1 MYNLGGGGG
10 YIAGDSAGESF
21 ANIIGNYFISG
32 PSTSVTAFT
41 RGNESFHGYVKGNY
55 YGADQDRTLNG
66 FALKVDP
73 DSYGGMVF
81 ADTKYDYP
89 AVATVLT
96 ADEAVKYVTT
106 SAGSSL
112 VRDSIDTFLMNEVN
126 SWATKG
132 ALISDETASPMN
144 RPGEIDGGT
153 VAVDTDGDGIPDDA
167 EAELGTDPAVADSM
181 RLDASGYTYLK
192 VWANSLVPSSYV

>member
-1 MYNLGGGGG
+1 MYNWGGGGG

-41 RGNESFHGYVKGNY
+41 RGNESFHGYVEGNY

-81 ADTKYDYP
+81 TDTKYDYP

-96 ADEAVKYVTT
+96 AHEAVKYVTT
-106 SAGSSL
+106 SAGASL

-126 SWATKG
+126 SWGTKG
-132 ALISDETASPMN
+132 ALISDETASPVN
-144 RPGEIDGGT
+144 GPGEIDGGT
-153 VAVDTDGDGIPDDA
+153 AAIDTDGDGIPDD

-181 RLDASGYTYLK
+181 ALDASGYTYLE

>member
-1 MYNLGGGGG
+1 MYKWGGGGG
-10 YIAGDSAGESF
+10 YIAGDSAV
-21 ANIIGNYFISG
+21 AHIIGNYFISG

-41 RGNESFHGYVKGNY
+41 RGNESFHGYVEGNY
-55 YGADQDRTLNG
+55 YDADQDGTLNG

-81 ADTKYDYP
+81 TDPKYDYP

-96 ADEAVKYVTT
+96 AHEAVKYVTT
-106 SAGSSL
+106 SAGASL

-126 SWATKG
+126 PRGTKG
-132 ALISDETASPMN
+132 ALISDETASPVN
-144 RPGEIDGGT
+144 GPGEIDGGT
-153 VAVDTDGDGIPDDA
+153 AAVDTDGDGIPDDA

-181 RLDASGYTYLK
+181 RLDASGYTSLE
-192 VWANSLVPSSYV
+192 VWANSLIPSSYV

>member
-1 MYNLGGGGG
+1 MYNWGGGGG
-10 YIAGDSAGESF
+10 YIAGNSAV

-41 RGNESFHGYVKGNY
+41 RGNESFHGYVEGNY
-55 YGADQDRTLNG
+55 YGTDQDRTLNG

-73 DSYGGMVF
+73 DSYSGMVF
-81 ADTKYDYP
+81 TDTKYDYP

-96 ADEAVKYVTT
+96 AHEAVKYVTT
-106 SAGSSL
+106 SAGAPPA
-112 VRDSIDTFLMNEVN
+112 RDSTDTPPTNEVN
-126 SWATKG
+126 SWGTKG

-144 RPGEIDGGT
+144 RPREIDGGT
-153 VAVDTDGDGIPDDA
+153 AAVDMGRDGIPDDA

-181 RLDASGYTYLK
+181 QLDASGYTYLE
-192 VWANSLVPSSYV
+192 VWPNTLVPSSYV